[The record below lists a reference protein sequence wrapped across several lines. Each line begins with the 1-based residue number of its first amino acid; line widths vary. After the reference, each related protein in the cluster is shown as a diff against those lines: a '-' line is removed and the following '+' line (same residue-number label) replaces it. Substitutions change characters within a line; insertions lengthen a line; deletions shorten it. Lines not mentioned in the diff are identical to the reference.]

1 MRLKNAHLKKLTP
14 GLEAFFEKLV
24 GGICGSVEQP
34 ALAEFPRQ
42 LDLHA
47 QGLFAL
53 GYYHQRQSLY
63 AGKQAAETGTDDNTA
78 QEN

>member
-1 MRLKNAHLKKLTP
+1 M
-14 GLEAFFEKLV
+14 EAFFEKLV
-24 GGICGSVEQP
+24 GDICGSVEQP
-34 ALAEFPRQ
+34 ALADFPRQ

-63 AGKQAAETGTDDNTA
+63 SRKDTAPDNDTTA
-78 QEN
+78 QED